1 VYDAAAEASDAASG
15 GEERGD
21 IVKRES
27 SELVEAAE
35 GLEEELGRFE
45 GIATEAMRS
54 SLDSQK
60 GLERAAQ
67 TLKNVVSAEER
78 VAERVN
84 ALVAA
89 VGRARAR
96 HYERA
101 KAVEQRAME
110 IEARGKTYAGLME
123 DFAAIGTSATSVTQ
137 KLVAV
142 GSASP
147 ADREAAL
154 ATACDEVAA
163 LAARARELAER
174 AAEESFGDVSRQA
187 EGLRQ
192 QLLSGLNKIR
202 LKMEN

>member
-1 VYDAAAEASDAASG
+1 VKK
-15 GEERGD
+15 ER
-21 IVKRES
+21 

-45 GIATEAMRS
+45 GIAAETMRA

-60 GLERAAQ
+60 SLERAAHL
-67 TLKNVVSAEER
+67 LKNVVSAEER

-96 HYERA
+96 HHERA
-101 KAVEQRAME
+101 QE
-110 IEARGKTYAGLME
+110 IERRATEIETRGRAYASLME
-123 DFAAIGTSATSVTQ
+123 DFAAIGSSAAAVTQ

-142 GSASP
+142 ASSSAE
-147 ADREAAL
+147 DRESAL
-154 ATACDEVAA
+154 ATAGQEVAE
-163 LAARARELAER
+163 LAERARELAER
-174 AAEESFGDVSRQA
+174 AAAESFLDVSRQA